1 MRRLAVNWNR
11 RFEQCFAGAKSAS
24 NHGGTQIGAG
34 AHIIGDV
41 YSNES
46 VELRGHITGRLVSSN
61 GQKSGT
67 VLVNAQGCLEGQLE
81 GDAVTILGQ
90 VQGTVRSVG
99 VLQLGTDARV
109 QADLGYGDLSI
120 HPGAVVKGALCPAMT
135 PNEPAT
141 THLAQA

>member
-1 MRRLAVNWNR
+1 MDWNR
-11 RFEQCFAGAKSAS
+11 RFEQCFAGANDAS
-24 NHGGTQIGAG
+24 THGGTQIGAG
-34 AHIIGDV
+34 AHIIGEV

-67 VLVNAQGCLEGQLE
+67 VLVYLQGKLEGQLE

-90 VQGTVRSVG
+90 VQGTVKSVG
-99 VLQLGTDARV
+99 VVQLGTDARV
-109 QADLGYGDLSI
+109 QADLGYGDLCI
-120 HPGAVVKGALCPAMT
+120 HPGAVVKGTLCPTMT
-135 PNEPAT
+135 PTGLAA

>member
-1 MRRLAVNWNR
+1 MRRCAVNWSR
-11 RFEQCFAGAKSAS
+11 RFEQCFAGANGVSS
-24 NHGGTQIGAG
+24 LGGTQIGAG
-34 AHIIGDV
+34 AHIIGEV

-46 VELRGHITGRLVSSN
+46 VELRGHVTGRLVSSN
-61 GQKSGT
+61 GLKSGT

-90 VQGTVRSVG
+90 VQGTVKSVG

-109 QADLGYGDLSI
+109 QADLGYGDLCI

-135 PNEPAT
+135 PTGVAAR
-141 THLAQA
+141 HLAQA